1 MCISSFDGTTK
12 WMNGRS
18 EVERYAAFG
27 AMQDMQG
34 VNTANQLMSAGGGLT
49 SYGAKFAQSY

>member
-1 MCISSFDGTTK
+1 
-12 WMNGRS
+12 MNGRS

-34 VNTANQLMSAGGGLT
+34 VNVANQLMSAGGGLT